1 MARLHSDENYPY
13 SVVVTL
19 HRFGHD
25 VLTALEA
32 GRANQ
37 GIPDHEVLAFAISQ
51 QRAVLTLDRFD
62 YNRLHRQFPQHNGI
76 IICTNDD
83 DRVAL
88 SDRVHQALLANPVL
102 DGMLIRVN
110 KPSSP

>member
-13 SVVVTL
+13 SVVEAL
-19 HRFGHD
+19 RLSGHD
-25 VLTALEA
+25 ILTALEA

-37 GIPDHEVLAFAISQ
+37 GIPDHEGLAFAITQ

-62 YNRLHRQFPQHNGI
+62 YIRLHRQFPQHFGI
-76 IICTNDD
+76 IVCTNDD
-83 DRVAL
+83 DRIAMA
-88 SDRVHQALLANPVL
+88 DRVRQALLANPVL
-102 DGMLIRVN
+102 DGVLIRVN